1 MIYFALFLINILL
14 IIVLHNIAFKIKLI
28 DYPSKRKLHSD
39 PTPLVGGIS
48 IYLTILIGSYLV
60 EIDLNILLIIYL
72 ALVVV
77 IIGVL
82 DDFLNV
88 DFKIRFLCQFIVCLI
103 IVSKGIYIVD
113 IGFINTSSNKYVIYF
128 LIPFTILSVI
138 GLTNAFNFIDGV
150 DGLSSA
156 LFIKSIILLILF
168 IKYNNPAYDISFLY
182 LIIISIVPFIVF
194 NLGFFRGLKI
204 FLGDSGSTF
213 LGFLL
218 SWLLIYYSQIEK
230 NIIDPII
237 IIWIAPIV
245 VYDFFAVFIYRM
257 VNRSSPFSPDN
268 THLHFILLKRF
279 NKNLVLL
286 LMLISCILISFI
298 GFATYFFVNTYASLL
313 LFFILFFL
321 YLVIHNKLRI
331 N

>member
-1 MIYFALFLINILL
+1 MIYFALILINILL
-14 IIVLHNIAFKIKLI
+14 IIVLHNISFKIKLI
-28 DYPSKRKLHSD
+28 DYPSERKLHSD
-39 PTPLVGGIS
+39 PTPLIGGIS
-48 IYLTILIGSYLV
+48 IYLTMLIGSYLV
-60 EIDLNILLIIYL
+60 EIDLNILLILNL

-77 IIGVL
+77 FIGVL

-88 DFKIRFLCQFIVCLI
+88 DFKIRFLCQFIVCI
-103 IVSKGIYIVD
+103 IIISKGIYIVD
-113 IGFINTSSNKYVIYF
+113 LSFISTSSNQYIIFF

-150 DGLSSA
+150 DGLSSI
-156 LFIKSIILLILF
+156 LFIKSIILLIFF
-168 IKYNNPAYDISFLY
+168 IKYNNTSYDISFLY
-182 LIIISIVPFIVF
+182 LVIISIVPFVLF
-194 NLGFFRGLKI
+194 NLGIFKGYKI

-257 VNRSSPFSPDN
+257 MKRSSPFSPDN
-268 THLHFILLKRF
+268 MHLHFILLKRF
-279 NKNLVLL
+279 NKNKVLFFMITTS
-286 LMLISCILISFI
+286 MLISLIGSV
-298 GFATYFFVNTYASLL
+298 TYFFVDTYISLL

-321 YLVIHNKLRI
+321 YLFINNKLRI